1 MNDKNTRK
9 YDLEDRLRDF
19 AVEIIN
25 ISQALPNSNVGRHI
39 KNQLSRCGNS
49 PAANYAE
56 ARSAESRSDF
66 IHKIK
71 IALKELRESRVW
83 LLIIKRI
90 KIYNQL
96 DFLIATLEENEELIL
111 ILYRSAETAKANKK

>member
-9 YDLEDRLRDF
+9 YDLEDRLIDF

-39 KNQLSRCGNS
+39 KNQLSRCGTS

-56 ARSAESRSDF
+56 AKSAESRSDF

-96 DFLIATLEENEELIL
+96 DFLIATIEENEELIL